1 VGAEQAGRDHGR
13 QEAQSR
19 RAVDPA
25 RRRETAPEN
34 PGSHGPASIVRGL
47 AASSVLARLAL
58 VPGGAVLA
66 LVFPFVFL
74 AIAYQPSLAAGRIEL
89 ALSDVAILLIA
100 AVAALRARTAR
111 GVLRAGLPLWVASA
125 LLCAYTW
132 AASVYPLAW
141 DARYDAATHL
151 VTAGKYAEYA
161 LLAPAAAILLRDRRD
176 RRIFLGAATVWGLA
190 ATVAALAQF
199 LGAPLF
205 QHWAAGNRQP
215 SFLGIPE
222 LGTFG
227 GALLAVGLVA
237 LVQPPVARV
246 ERRIAWAAGIVGAV
260 AVVLAGALAGGI
272 GAGLAAVAA
281 AVVAYRRGLLTPRR
295 LLGGAAVLAVVA
307 AGLLALRGS
316 DIGAFTRFAGVRQQT
331 AETTE
336 NVQTYSQRTLM
347 AYYGLRMWRDRPL
360 LGVGWQG
367 VREEQNYEPY
377 SADAH
382 RRFPDQPE
390 QAFPT
395 PEHAWR
401 IDNAFVQALAELG
414 ALGFAVFVGWLVTVV
429 VLGFRASVRARPERL
444 PLALLGLLWFLVAIG
459 NWTGQ
464 GLVAGTSYDAVG
476 WLAVGLVAAA
486 LVDKGARTR
495 DV

>member
-1 VGAEQAGRDHGR
+1 MCA
-13 QEAQSR
+13 
-19 RAVDPA
+19 
-25 RRRETAPEN
+25 
-34 PGSHGPASIVRGL
+34 ASIVRGL
-47 AASSVLARLAL
+47 AASSVSARLAR

-74 AIAYQPSLAAGRIEL
+74 AIAYQPSVSAGRADV
-89 ALSDVAILLIA
+89 ALSDVAILAIA
-100 AVAALRARTAR
+100 AFAALRAPTAY
-111 GVLRAGLPLWVASA
+111 GVLRAGMPLWIASA
-125 LLCAYTW
+125 VFCAYPF
-132 AASVYPLAW
+132 AASVYPTFW
-141 DARYDAATHL
+141 DSRYAAATHL

-176 RRIFLGAATVWGLA
+176 LRIFLAAATVWGTA
-190 ATVAALAQF
+190 AVVAAIAQF

-205 QHWAAGNRQP
+205 QHWSAGNRQP

-227 GALLAVGLVA
+227 GALFAVGLVA
-237 LVQPPVARV
+237 LARPPAPKAD
-246 ERRIAWAAGIVGAV
+246 RRLAWAAGAVGLL
-260 AVVLAGALAGGI
+260 AVVLSGALANGI
-272 GAGLAAVAA
+272 GIGLAGLAAAA
-281 AVVAYRRGLLTPRR
+281 IAYRRGALTIPR
-295 LLGGAAVLAVVA
+295 LLAGAAALAVVA
-307 AGLLALRGS
+307 VGLLALRGS
-316 DIGAFTRFAGVRQQT
+316 DIGAFTRFVGVRQQT
-331 AETTE
+331 TSTTE

-347 AYYGLRMWRDRPL
+347 AYYGLRMWQHRPV

-367 VREEQNYEPY
+367 VREEQNYLPY

-429 VLGFRASVRARPERL
+429 VVGVRVALRVTGRPA
-444 PLALLGLLWFLVAIG
+444 LALLGLLWFLVAIG

-476 WLAVGLVAAA
+476 WLAVGLVAVAA
-486 LVDKGARTR
+486 ADRGGR
-495 DV
+495 DVEWRAVPTGEAER

>member
-1 VGAEQAGRDHGR
+1 
-13 QEAQSR
+13 
-19 RAVDPA
+19 
-25 RRRETAPEN
+25 
-34 PGSHGPASIVRGL
+34 
-47 AASSVLARLAL
+47 
-58 VPGGAVLA
+58 
-66 LVFPFVFL
+66 
-74 AIAYQPSLAAGRIEL
+74 
-89 ALSDVAILLIA
+89 
-100 AVAALRARTAR
+100 
-111 GVLRAGLPLWVASA
+111 VLRAGLPLWIASA
-125 LLCAYTW
+125 VFCAYTW
-132 AASVYPLAW
+132 AASLYPLAW
-141 DARYDAATHL
+141 DSRYDAATHL

-161 LLAPAAAILLRDRRD
+161 LLAPAAAVLLRDRRD
-176 RRIFLGAATVWGLA
+176 LRIFLGAGTVWGLA
-190 ATVAALAQF
+190 ATGAAIAQF

-237 LVQPPVARV
+237 LVRTPAARV
-246 ERRIAWAAGIVGAV
+246 ERRIALTAGIVGAV

-272 GAGLAAVAA
+272 GVGLAAAA
-281 AVVAYRRGLLTPRR
+281 AAAVAYRRGALTPRR
-295 LLGGAAVLAVVA
+295 LLAGAAVLAVVA
-307 AGLLALRGS
+307 VGLLALRGS
-316 DIGAFTRFAGVRQQT
+316 DIGAFTRFAGVTRQT

-347 AYYGLRMWRDRPL
+347 AYYGLRMWQGRPL

-367 VREEQNYEPY
+367 VREEQNFLPY

-395 PEHAWR
+395 AEHAWR

-414 ALGFAVFVGWLVTVV
+414 ALGFAVFVGWLATVV
-429 VLGFRASVRARPERL
+429 VLGFRATARAQAERL

-486 LVDKGARTR
+486 AVDGGARTR